1 MEQTYLVDSQV
12 AGEAATVRK
21 QLEAIIS
28 KVNSS
33 SFDIAELLWNV
44 KKNGYYNGF
53 TTFTEYVGTLAI
65 KPRKAQYLT
74 KIAQTMEE
82 VGVTRAQY
90 EPLGT
95 AKLREITSLDAS
107 GIWKNPETLEEIPIK
122 SFIVGFVEK
131 GEEMGLEEIKN
142 HVKTLKGLSGDP
154 MCWIH
159 LYMKQSVLDSTV
171 RPALE
176 LAKKNIGSVG
186 KDDEGISLDASD
198 SKAVEIMA
206 VEYLNDPANSY
217 LSDGNA

>member
-1 MEQTYLVDSQV
+1 
-12 AGEAATVRK
+12 
-21 QLEAIIS
+21 
-28 KVNSS
+28 
-33 SFDIAELLWNV
+33 
-44 KKNGYYNGF
+44 
-53 TTFTEYVGTLAI
+53 
-65 KPRKAQYLT
+65 
-74 KIAQTMEE
+74 MEE